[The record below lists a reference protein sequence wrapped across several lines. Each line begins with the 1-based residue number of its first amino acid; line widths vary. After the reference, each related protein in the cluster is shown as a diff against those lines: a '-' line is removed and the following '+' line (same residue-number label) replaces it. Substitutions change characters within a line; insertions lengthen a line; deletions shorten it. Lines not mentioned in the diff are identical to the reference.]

1 MQIELSPHELKAL
14 LELLKE
20 HQYYGW
26 IEQVGEFEIE
36 ASGRVS
42 PVLLALLQRLKQM
55 QRKAA

>member
-1 MQIELSPHELKAL
+1 MQIELSPQELKPLVEL
-14 LELLKE
+14 LEE
-20 HQYYGW
+20 HRHYGW

-42 PVLLALLQRLKQM
+42 PALITLLQRLKQV